1 MTSLDQQIDN
11 CQKLL
16 RMFQEEREQYTER
29 QSLELHDVLESM
41 KQKQR
46 LVEVFEVQKQ
56 FAENPPQSEAERKQL
71 RVLGELL
78 EQLLVIEQ
86 ENEILLS
93 RLLKASANPAA
104 KPEVAKT
111 QKLRMRPSLQQQLPF
126 IPKSRETTQPVNK
139 PSALKT
145 NRRLMGKYI

>member
-86 ENEILLS
+86 ENEILL
-93 RLLKASANPAA
+93 RLPRRRNCGCGPLFSNNCPSYPNPGRR
-104 KPEVAKT
+104 PNRST
-111 QKLRMRPSLQQQLPF
+111 SLRH
-126 IPKSRETTQPVNK
+126 
-139 PSALKT
+139 
-145 NRRLMGKYI
+145 